1 MSKRITRINELLQRE
16 ISEQLRLRYRNE
28 AVAITVSEVA
38 ITADLRQAKV
48 FYSVL
53 GDAAAVAAAGR
64 LFRRI
69 GPDLSQRVSR
79 RVILKYFPKLE
90 FVYDESL
97 ERGARIL
104 EIMDELEED
113 NG

>member
-1 MSKRITRINELLQRE
+1 MSKRITRVNELLQRE
-16 ISEQLRLRYRNE
+16 ISEQLRLRYRSE
-28 AVAITVSEVA
+28 AVAITVSEVE
-38 ITADLRQAKV
+38 TTPDLRQAKV

-53 GDAAAVAAAGR
+53 GGAAEIAEARA

-69 GPDLSQRVSR
+69 GPELSQRVSR

-104 EIMDELEED
+104 EIMDELEDD